1 MHVQYFEDMKC
12 YSNYGKSNQGK
23 EYRLSKGEGST
34 FVQCNSGFITNE
46 MLCTS
51 SSVHQRI
58 ILYCLSGGNFLILLL
73 SFNENQWKKKLIL
86 SFHHIKK
93 KKSTLF
99 YFHFCN
105 VYYANRILER
115 WCDIMKK
122 LGFGVI
128 ISSVITLFS
137 EAFLN

>member
-1 MHVQYFEDMKC
+1 MHVQCFEDMKC

-23 EYRLSKGEGST
+23 EYRLSNGERST

-51 SSVHQRI
+51 SSE
-58 ILYCLSGGNFLILLL
+58 NNPLLPVWWEFSHFAVVL
-73 SFNENQWKKKLIL
+73 QWKSMKKKILIV

-93 KKSTLF
+93 KKCSLF
-99 YFHFCN
+99 CFHFCN
-105 VYYANRILER
+105 VYYANRILEQ

-122 LGFGVI
+122 LQG
-128 ISSVITLFS
+128 
-137 EAFLN
+137 NY